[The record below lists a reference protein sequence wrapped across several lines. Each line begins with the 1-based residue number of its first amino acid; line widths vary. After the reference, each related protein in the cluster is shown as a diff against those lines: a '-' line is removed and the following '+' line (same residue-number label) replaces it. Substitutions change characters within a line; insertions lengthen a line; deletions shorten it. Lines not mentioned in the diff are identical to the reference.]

1 MPSPSA
7 WPSGALNNMVEIIPK
22 PEAKLPIWQNIFL
35 YLSFGLLLMAVLAYF
50 ILNVYLDR
58 AETTSKNLEETL
70 AKEKTAEEIALEEEV
85 LDCQR
90 RIGDFS
96 KLIDQHLF
104 SSKFFEFIEKNSHPQ
119 VWFSKLDL
127 NPKEGKANL
136 TGETDNFVV
145 LYQQL
150 QILRINPSVKNLNL
164 VGIAIGKE
172 GRVNFGLNLNFD
184 PSLFK

>member
-1 MPSPSA
+1 
-7 WPSGALNNMVEIIPK
+7 MVEIIPK
-22 PEAKLPIWQNIFL
+22 TEVKMPAWQNISL

-50 ILNVYLDR
+50 ILNIYLDR

-85 LDCQR
+85 LDYQR
-90 RIGDFS
+90 KIEDFS
-96 KLIDQHLF
+96 KLIGRHLF
-104 SSKFFEFIEKNSHPQ
+104 PSKFFEFIEKNSHPQ

-127 NPKEGKANL
+127 NPKEGEVNL

-150 QILRINPSVKNLNL
+150 QTFRANPLVRNLDL

-172 GRVNFGLNLNFD
+172 GRVNFGLNLDLD